1 MGALPPSQF
10 AKVVARRRQG
20 GFLQLPC
27 SLGFRLAF
35 SATGGARLPQ
45 FPKVVA
51 RRRQGGFLQLPCSLG
66 FRLAFSAT
74 GGARLPQF
82 PMVVARRRQ
91 GGILQLP
98 CSLGFRLA
106 FSATGGARLPQF
118 AKVVARRRQG
128 GFLQLPCSLG
138 FRLAFSATGG
148 ARLRPPAAFE
158 KSGGKPAGILL
169 LISNRI
175 CRRAA
180 HRERPARFV
189 GWFWCGKGWRMD
201 RMAGQKFQRFGRGGG
216 RAQRAQSR
224 SGGPWPPLL
233 LWFCGPSGPAKRRR
247 PGGHPCGILLPP
259 GQQASVGRTAVAR
272 GRRMDGAVTGG
283 GGVWRPWGGPQGRPT
298 ASQTKARGPGPKAP
312 GPPLSGRFA
321 PRRRPPRGA
330 TISTKAKKGNKKP
343 GPMLTGAWPMKRCQ
357 ERARQRRRSLGQSRC
372 PCLTGSGGFIR
383 PAAGY
388 RRKPTAPASARLSP
402 CA

>member
-1 MGALPPSQF
+1 M
-10 AKVVARRRQG
+10 
-20 GFLQLPC
+20 
-27 SLGFRLAF
+27 
-35 SATGGARLPQ
+35 
-45 FPKVVA
+45 
-51 RRRQGGFLQLPCSLG
+51 
-66 FRLAFSAT
+66 
-74 GGARLPQF
+74 
-82 PMVVARRRQ
+82 
-91 GGILQLP
+91 
-98 CSLGFRLA
+98 
-106 FSATGGARLPQF
+106 
-118 AKVVARRRQG
+118 VVARRRQG

-158 KSGGKPAGILL
+158 KSGGKSAGKLL

-201 RMAGQKFQRFGRGGG
+201 CMAGQKFQRFGRGGG

-259 GQQASVGRTAVAR
+259 GQQASVGHTAVAR

-298 ASQTKARGPGPKAP
+298 ASQTKEGAP

-321 PRRRPPRGA
+321 PRRRPPGA
-330 TISTKAKKGNKKP
+330 LRSPPRPKGNKKP